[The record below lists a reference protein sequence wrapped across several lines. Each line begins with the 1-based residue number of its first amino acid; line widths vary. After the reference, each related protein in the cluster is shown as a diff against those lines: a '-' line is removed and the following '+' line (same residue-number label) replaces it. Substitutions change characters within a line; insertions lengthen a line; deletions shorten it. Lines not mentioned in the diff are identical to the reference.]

1 MSVTQALVFAS
12 PSNYSEIRGALR
24 KVHVC
29 FFLAMTKAPLGA
41 HVTHHLDRVMR
52 TSWGSPRLN

>member
-52 TSWGSPRLN
+52 TS